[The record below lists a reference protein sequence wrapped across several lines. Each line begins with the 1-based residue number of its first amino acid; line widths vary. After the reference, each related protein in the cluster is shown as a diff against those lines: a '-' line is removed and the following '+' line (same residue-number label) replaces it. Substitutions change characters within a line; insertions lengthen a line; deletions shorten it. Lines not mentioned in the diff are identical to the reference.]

1 MVRHLFCTLLLIT
14 VALAQDSAPPASGT
28 QAIYQAE
35 AKSAQRKFDY
45 IRANAARPNPDQRAT
60 ILTENEINAWL
71 ASGSAQLP
79 EGVKK
84 LQFHG
89 EPGVINAT
97 ALVDFDEITAHQR
110 SFNPLLSLFTG
121 THRVEATAQ
130 AQGSGGEAHIHIQS
144 VSLDGVAIP
153 RSALEFF
160 VDHYIRP
167 KHPEIG
173 LDTEFKLLYRIDLAT
188 VGARQLTLTQK

>member
-14 VALAQDSAPPASGT
+14 VALAQESSPPASGT

-35 AKSAQRKFDY
+35 ARSAQRKFDY
-45 IRANAARPNPDQRAT
+45 IRQNATRATPDQQPT
-60 ILTENEINAWL
+60 LLTENEINGWL
-71 ASGSAQLP
+71 TSGRAQLP

-89 EPGVINAT
+89 EPGIINAT
-97 ALVDFDEITAHQR
+97 ALVDFDEITAHQH

-130 AQGSGGEAHIHIQS
+130 AQGSGGVAHIHIQS
-144 VSLDGVAIP
+144 VSLDGIAIP
-153 RSALEFF
+153 RTALEFF
-160 VDHYIRP
+160 VDHYIQP

-173 LDTEFKLLYRIDLAT
+173 LDTEFKLPYRIDLAT